1 MTLNELSRIV
11 LDSAFEVRKVLGPGL
26 LESAYEAALEYEL
39 KSQGI
44 DVKRQVP
51 IYIKY
56 KGVNVG
62 ECYRLDMLVDDR
74 LIIECKATEK
84 NNPIYGAQC
93 LTYLRA
99 TNLSLGL
106 VINFG
111 ATMLKNGI
119 ARVVN
124 HFKEETK

>member
-1 MTLNELSRIV
+1 MTLNELSHAV
-11 LDSAFEVRKVLGPGL
+11 LDSAFEVRKVLGAGL

-39 KSQGI
+39 KARGL

-51 IYIKY
+51 MFMKY

-62 ECYRLDMLVDDR
+62 ESYRLDLLVNDQ

-84 NNPIYGAQC
+84 NNPLYASQC

-99 TNLSLGL
+99 ANLKLGL

-111 ATMLKNGI
+111 IPMLKNGI
-119 ARVVN
+119 ERVVN
-124 HFKEETK
+124 HFNED